1 MGAGGSS
8 TFARTQQITWSVLT
22 SKDHSV
28 AVTLHRDP
36 HGYLCKGC
44 QARHFEGEGNMKV
57 LETDK
62 EAEDHRD

>member
-1 MGAGGSS
+1 MDAGGSS
-8 TFARTQQITWSVLT
+8 PFARTQEIT
-22 SKDHSV
+22 SKNHSV
-28 AVTLHRDP
+28 TVTLHRDP

-44 QARHFEGEGNMKV
+44 QARHFEGEGNMKI